1 MDDFQ
6 YQQPQHF
13 RITNKQREEEK
24 KRKTGSCGGIPDRWL
39 DYLGVNLWIE
49 NTRFIA
55 FKCPLKPE
63 MQKHLTD
70 ERRFTLGDIVEKL
83 DDQGKELG
91 LIIDLTNTDRYYKA
105 ADIADAQIQYH
116 KMMTPGHN
124 QIPSEA
130 CYQQFVNVVRTFLE
144 ENKNND
150 KLIGVHCTHG
160 LNRTGYLIVRYMIE
174 QLDFEP
180 NEALEAFNRARGHSM
195 EKYTEDLLKRKPLS
209 KTTQSTTSLLTSASS
224 LVLTN
229 NNTTTVNNNNNNNDN
244 SSANGDQIQWPT
256 LYSTIESM
264 SLNGRYIQKQQKS
277 QPIPSSISM
286 QDYKNP
292 VEQQQIRSTSSASMR
307 HGNDLLK
314 SRGHGRTNN
323 SQQNATNNHFY
334 RQTSV
339 TPRILNSS
347 HRENQTSIQSSS
359 TYYGSGSNVGRGRPM
374 TGDR

>member
-6 YQQPQHF
+6 YQQPQRF
-13 RITNKQREEEK
+13 RATNKQREEEK
-24 KRKTGSCGGIPDRWL
+24 KRKSGSSGGIPDRWL
-39 DYLGVNLWIE
+39 DYLGVNSWVE

-63 MQKHLTD
+63 MQKHLTE
-70 ERRFTLGDIVEKL
+70 ERRFTLGDLVERL
-83 DDQGKELG
+83 DDKGKELG

-116 KMMTPGHN
+116 KMMTPGHH
-124 QIPSEA
+124 QIPSET
-130 CYQQFVNVVRTFLE
+130 CYQQFANVIRKFLE

-174 QLDFEP
+174 QMAFEP

-195 EKYTEDLLKRKPLS
+195 EKYTEDLLKRTSLS
-209 KTTQSTTSLLTSASS
+209 KNTQSTSSLLNSASS
-224 LVLTN
+224 SSIL
-229 NNTTTVNNNNNNNDN
+229 VNNNSILNNDT
-244 SSANGDQIQWPT
+244 NGDQMQWPT
-256 LYSTIESM
+256 LYSAIENM
-264 SLNGRYIQKQQKS
+264 SLNERHTQKQQKS
-277 QPIPSSISM
+277 QQIPSSISM
-286 QDYKNP
+286 QNYNNQS
-292 VEQQQIRSTSSASMR
+292 EQQQQQQQQQLRTASSASFR
-307 HGNDLLK
+307 YENNS
-314 SRGHGRTNN
+314 SRSQGHGRT
-323 SQQNATNNHFY
+323 SYHQQNTMNNHFY

-347 HRENQTSIQSSS
+347 HNDNQHSIQSPS
-359 TYYGSGSNVGRGRPM
+359 TYFGSGSNVGRGRPM